1 MSDDNG
7 LNGGDG
13 TGWPSWLKWGLGVVA
28 VIAAVTV
35 LYSLAGFIF
44 KWALILLALYVLF
57 VAGRKLLSGSS
68 ADEAEEPKLLTDESD
83 QPDPLLELEQDQELE
98 AFKARLDADDR
109 SE

>member
-7 LNGGDG
+7 SNGADG
-13 TGWPSWLKWGLGVVA
+13 GGWPSWLKWGLGVVA

-35 LYSLAGFIF
+35 LVYLSGFIF
-44 KWALILLALYVLF
+44 KWALIFLALYVLF
-57 VAGRKLLSGSS
+57 VVGRKLLSGSS
-68 ADEAEEPKLLTDESD
+68 TENPEEPKLLTDESE

-98 AFKARLDADDR
+98 AFKARLEAEGQ

>member
-7 LNGGDG
+7 SKGADG
-13 TGWPSWLKWGLGVVA
+13 TGWPNWLKWGLGAAAVV
-28 VIAAVTV
+28 AAVTV
-35 LYSLAGFIF
+35 LVYLSGFIF

-68 ADEAEEPKLLTDESD
+68 TEEAEEPKLLTGESE
-83 QPDPLLELEQDQELE
+83 QPDPLLELEQEQELE
-98 AFKARLDADDR
+98 AFKARLEADDR